1 MKARARLLALAS
13 MTACASASF
22 VVPASAQDAGAGAS
36 TAATT
41 STPKPVG
48 AKLKATLEKATISV
62 GEVAKLRLEVDA
74 PVGAQ
79 VTLPEQPLGPL
90 EQVKRDI
97 TTSERDG
104 RSITLITLEL
114 LALEPGDVTIP
125 ALGLRVVGQA
135 GDLEE
140 LRSEPQQV
148 HVASLIAN
156 EPNAEPKPA
165 TAPVVVVQDDYTLA
179 WVGLALLG
187 AALVAGITLWISR
200 WLKARPKAPVPLPP
214 PRPPWEIALEELS
227 VLSKQKAQLL
237 AEERGEVFVDR
248 VSDTLRAYLGRRYG
262 FDGLER
268 TTAEVVSTLEQLRPD
283 KLSLSGVS
291 LLLEQCDLVK
301 FARVTP
307 DEEQC
312 DDLFNGAIGLVRA
325 TTPEPVMRAHEAG
338 SRPAEARS

>member
-1 MKARARLLALAS
+1 MSVHVRLLALLC
-13 MTACASASF
+13 TAAAAAAY
-22 VVPASAQDAGAGAS
+22 PASLAAANDAGAVAVQS
-36 TAATT
+36 A
-41 STPKPVG
+41 PKPQS
-48 AKLKATLEKATISV
+48 AKLKTTLEKATISV
-62 GEVAKLRLEVDA
+62 GDVARLQLEVEA

-97 TTSERDG
+97 STSERDG
-104 RSITLITLEL
+104 RSVTVVALEL

-125 ALGLRVVGQA
+125 ALNLRVVGQA
-135 GDLEE
+135 GELEE

-187 AALVAGITLWISR
+187 AALIAAITLWVSR

-227 VLSKQKAQLL
+227 ALSKQKAQLL

-312 DDLFNGAIGLVRA
+312 DDLFNGAMGLVRA
-325 TTPEPVMRAHEAG
+325 TTPEPVMRAQEVGAP
-338 SRPAEARS
+338 RPEEARS